1 MPIAARNKSGF
12 THAPICNNIEQQC
25 AENLCRRCLL
35 QKKFRSKKLVSGFT
49 LVEVLVA
56 SALLIFAMVPILKA
70 ITQIHTN
77 TVIIERRTKSLNF
90 AKSQINQLQAKSIYN
105 FDNILS
111 QSDLALDNLYLCNIS
126 SSSVNTNLKKIV
138 VSVGMDRN
146 QNGTL
151 GSDEVEVTLQT
162 QIARR

>member
-1 MPIAARNKSGF
+1 MQIAAKNK
-12 THAPICNNIEQQC
+12 
-25 AENLCRRCLL
+25 
-35 QKKFRSKKLVSGFT
+35 SGFT

-70 ITQIHTN
+70 LAQINMN
-77 TVIIERRTKSLNF
+77 TVIIERRTKSLNL
-90 AKSQINQLQAKSIYN
+90 AKSQINQIQAKSVYN
-105 FDNILS
+105 FDDNFTQNNLS
-111 QSDLALDNLYLCNIS
+111 LDNLYLCNIS
-126 SSSVNTNLKKIV
+126 SSSVNTNLKAIT

-151 GSDEVEVTLQT
+151 GSDEVEVSLKT